1 MHHPVATGASQHLV
15 LHLVLTPHPGAE
27 DVLPAPLVLLQGR
40 DRLLADHAPVGHDAH
55 TSHAE
60 ATPQAIHD
68 GDQRG
73 HVGGVAGPQFAA
85 DRSALPVDHGPHD
98 HLVEVG
104 AVVFAEATLADV
116 LSAFTLEVDRGGVE
130 EHELKVSEEVA
141 AVGEELL
148 FDAVLGASGCEGG
161 LARLLV
167 LGQLLAEPGHGPV
180 QVMELHGV
188 AAFDRVVGLPLVGGA
203 VAAWV
208 DEAMQDGEE
217 DGPFDV
223 ELEAAFRQQLPDDP
237 LAPGLLPEPL
247 EDEDRPDVPGGDGG
261 EFSFGVRRQEKDV
274 AAQSCTRDQEAVEVP
289 GMLELIESPQG
300 GDDLFTGLT
309 VFPAVLNDLEVGAW
323 SGGLGTEEHGALV
336 VETP

>member
-1 MHHPVATGASQHLV
+1 
-15 LHLVLTPHPGAE
+15 
-27 DVLPAPLVLLQGR
+27 
-40 DRLLADHAPVGHDAH
+40 
-55 TSHAE
+55 
-60 ATPQAIHD
+60 
-68 GDQRG
+68 
-73 HVGGVAGPQFAA
+73 
-85 DRSALPVDHGPHD
+85 
-98 HLVEVG
+98 
-104 AVVFAEATLADV
+104 
-116 LSAFTLEVDRGGVE
+116 AFTLEVDRGGVE

-141 AVGEELL
+141 AVGEQVL
-148 FDAVLGASGCEGG
+148 FDAVLGAARRERR
-161 LARLLV
+161 LTRLLV
-167 LGQLLAEPGHGPV
+167 AGQLLAEPGHGPV
-180 QVMELHGV
+180 QVMELQGV
-188 AAFDRVVGLPLVGGA
+188 AACDRVVGLPLVGGA

-261 EFSFGVRRQEKDV
+261 ELALGVCRHDQDV
-274 AAQSCTRDQEAVEVP
+274 AAQSCAREREAIELP
-289 GMLELIESPQG
+289 GLLELIESPQG